1 MNKLLILFTFVITQL
16 SYAENYID
24 EHVKKLNWNGI
35 DVIWLEDNTLP
46 VYDLSIYFGEGALGD
61 PKGMAGTTELMF
73 SQLTSGTT
81 RYSQKQILESLEY
94 YGASYGSST
103 VHEYS
108 TFGVSGLVKDY
119 IPTMKMVCHL
129 FNQATFPVVE
139 LKKVKRRIK
148 SSIESIVTNHRSLAN
163 HIFRYESLKGS
174 GYETPV
180 SGTLKSIKKIQAK
193 DLAKRLNHH
202 NKNVQK
208 RIYIKGPKSILG
220 LKNIFINDC
229 GWKQTPNVVK
239 LPEVKKRANN
249 KKVVFVRMP
258 KANQA
263 QVRVGRV
270 LLSNEINGKNSE
282 KMTFAA
288 KFLGGGFTS
297 ELVQELRV
305 KKGLTYSAGAYASEQ
320 KMYGRS
326 GISTFTRD
334 DKIVE
339 MLNGIQ
345 EVIKLSSALIK
356 ERRLQEAKR
365 NIKGN
370 YLLALESTSEFL
382 KNLMFH
388 DHIGKEYSQIYKFQD
403 KIDQISNEDLR
414 NIIDEV
420 YGWDK
425 QTVLILGSKTVEKNL
440 EKAGYKINKVNY
452 KDYL

>member
-94 YGASYGSST
+94 YGASYESST

-180 SGTLKSIKKIQAK
+180 SGTLRSIKKIQAK

-382 KNLMFH
+382 KNLMFY